1 MSEVKT
7 ANKSGLATAGLVLGI
22 IGIVLSFIPIINN
35 IAFVLGILALIFG
48 IISLIKHAS
57 KGKAIA
63 GLVLGILSIVITI
76 GMQSAVSDT
85 IDKTTNEL
93 NKITGDSTEEVLK
106 NDVNVT
112 LSDFTA
118 TEDEYGL
125 TDTKLV
131 VTVKNITDEKKSFS
145 IHIEAVN
152 SDGKRINDDTVYAN
166 NLNTNQTQEFEA
178 FTLVQS
184 DKVDELKDAT
194 FKIVEVSEY

>member
-76 GMQSAVSDT
+76 GMQSAVSDA

-93 NKITGDSTEEVLK
+93 NINAKSAACQYTYNQHCRDNPFPVS
-106 NDVNVT
+106 
-112 LSDFTA
+112 A
-118 TEDEYGL
+118 
-125 TDTKLV
+125 
-131 VTVKNITDEKKSFS
+131 KKAFSF
-145 IHIEAVN
+145 
-152 SDGKRINDDTVYAN
+152 
-166 NLNTNQTQEFEA
+166 L
-178 FTLVQS
+178 
-184 DKVDELKDAT
+184 
-194 FKIVEVSEY
+194 

>member
-76 GMQSAVSDT
+76 GMQSTVSDA

-93 NKITGDSTEEVLK
+93 DKITGDSTEEVLK

-131 VTVKNITDEKKSFS
+131 VTVKNTTDEKKSFL

-166 NLNTNQTQEFEA
+166 NLNANQTQEFEA